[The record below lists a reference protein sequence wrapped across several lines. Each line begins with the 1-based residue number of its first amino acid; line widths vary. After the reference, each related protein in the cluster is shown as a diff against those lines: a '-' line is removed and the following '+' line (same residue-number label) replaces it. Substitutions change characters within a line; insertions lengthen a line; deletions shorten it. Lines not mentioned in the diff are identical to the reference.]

1 MPMGSARTWAVEE
14 DAGLMT
20 PICRIG
26 AGAGFAGDRV
36 DPAVA
41 LAASGQVDS
50 IALECLAERTLVAA
64 LNARRMHP
72 DGGADP
78 RLRRR
83 LTPLIPVAADHGCRI
98 ISNLG
103 AANPAAA
110 ARATAALAGEL
121 GRPGLRVAA
130 LLGDDVAHLVEQT
143 AWDQPIEGRLL
154 GAHAYL
160 GSDGMAE
167 ALSAGAD
174 IVLAGRVA
182 DSALF
187 AAPVLAASMR
197 AASPAPTSGGA
208 AWDAD
213 QPLLAGAL
221 TVGHLLEC
229 TGQLTGGNFEPP
241 GGGGLDAAALAGLGY
256 PLAHVMPDGSAELSL
271 LEQAPGWLD
280 SMTCTLQLLYEV
292 HDPARYITP
301 DAVLDFTGI
310 RFEQIG
316 RNRVRMTGA
325 RVAGRPETLKVIAF
339 VERHGVIADVEI
351 GFAGHGAMTRA
362 QCAADVLRLRLQG
375 WAEVDLTIDL
385 VGVNSILGAASAP
398 ANAAPPELR
407 VHVSARC
414 EDAAMAQEIEDE
426 VYALTLS
433 GPAGGAGVRSERRPR
448 IETVSGLVPRELV
461 PWSLVWETSR

>member
-1 MPMGSARTWAVEE
+1 
-14 DAGLMT
+14 MT
-20 PICRIG
+20 RPICRIG

-41 LAASGQVDS
+41 LAASGEVDS

-64 LNARRMHP
+64 LNVRSAHP
-72 DGGADP
+72 DAGADP

-83 LTPLIPVAADHGCRI
+83 LTPLIPVAADGGCRI

-110 ARATAALAGEL
+110 ARATAALASEL

-130 LLGDDVAHLVEQT
+130 LLGDDVAHLVGQT

-167 ALSAGAD
+167 ALAAGAD

-197 AASPAPTSGGA
+197 AGSPGA

-213 QPLLAGAL
+213 LPLLAGGL

-241 GGGGLDAAALAGLGY
+241 GGGGLDAASLAGLGY
-256 PLAHVMPDGSAELSL
+256 PLAHIMPDGSAELSL
-271 LEQAPGWLD
+271 LKQAPGWLD

-310 RFEQIG
+310 RFEQISC
-316 RNRVRMTGA
+316 NRVRMSGA
-325 RVAGRPETLKVIAF
+325 RVVGRPDTLKVIAF
-339 VERHGVIADVEI
+339 VERRGVIADVEI
-351 GFAGHGAMTRA
+351 GFAGRGAMTRA
-362 QCAADVLRLRLQG
+362 QCAADVLRRRLQG
-375 WAEVDLTIDL
+375 WAEVDLMIDL
-385 VGVNSILGAASAP
+385 VGVNSLLGAASTA
-398 ANAAPPELR
+398 ANAAPAELR

-414 EDAAMAQEIEDE
+414 EDVAAAQEIEDE

-433 GPAGGAGVRSERRPR
+433 GPAGGAGVRSERRAR
-448 IETVSGLVPRELV
+448 IETVSGLVPRQLV
-461 PWSLVWETSR
+461 PWSLVWETSQ

>member
-1 MPMGSARTWAVEE
+1 
-14 DAGLMT
+14 MT
-20 PICRIG
+20 KPICRIG

-41 LAASGQVDS
+41 LAASGEVDS

-64 LNARRMHP
+64 LNARSAHP
-72 DGGADP
+72 DAGADP

-83 LTPLIPVAADHGCRI
+83 LTPLIPVAADRGCRI
-98 ISNLG
+98 LSNLG

-110 ARATAALAGEL
+110 ARATATLASEL

-130 LLGDDVAHLVEQT
+130 LLGDDVAHLVGQT

-167 ALSAGAD
+167 ALAAGAD

-197 AASPAPTSGGA
+197 GDSPGA

-213 QPLLAGAL
+213 LPLLAGGL

-241 GGGGLDAAALAGLGY
+241 GGGGLDAASLAGLGY

-292 HDPARYITP
+292 HDPACYITP

-325 RVAGRPETLKVIAF
+325 RVVGRPDTLKVIAF
-339 VERHGVIADVEI
+339 VERRGVIADVEI

-362 QCAADVLRLRLQG
+362 QCAADVLRRRLQG
-375 WAEVDLTIDL
+375 WAEADLMIDL
-385 VGVNSILGAASAP
+385 VGVNSILGAASAA
-398 ANAAPPELR
+398 ANAAPAELR

-414 EDAAMAQEIEDE
+414 EDAAAAQEIEDE

-433 GPAGGAGVRSERRPR
+433 GPAGGAGVRSERRAR
-448 IETVSGLVPRELV
+448 IETVSGLVPRQLV
-461 PWSLVWETSR
+461 PWSLVWEISR

>member
-1 MPMGSARTWAVEE
+1 MK
-14 DAGLMT
+14 
-20 PICRIG
+20 PICRVG

-36 DPAVA
+36 EQAVA
-41 LAASGQVDS
+41 LAASGQVDA
-50 IALECLAERTLVAA
+50 IGLECLAERTLVSA
-64 LNARRMHP
+64 LNARAAHP

-83 LTPLIPVAADHGCRI
+83 LTPLIPVAAERGCRI
-98 ISNLG
+98 VSNLG

-110 ARATAALAGEL
+110 ARATAALAREL
-121 GRPGLRVAA
+121 GRKGLRVAA
-130 LLGDDVAHLVEQT
+130 LLGDDVAHLADQT

-160 GSDGMAE
+160 GSDGMAQ
-167 ALSAGAD
+167 ALADGAD

-187 AAPVLAASMR
+187 AAPVLAAS
-197 AASPAPTSGGA
+197 AGA
-208 AWDAD
+208 RSAWDAD
-213 QPLLAGAL
+213 LPLLAGAL

-229 TGQLTGGNFEPP
+229 TGQLTGGNFDPP
-241 GGGGLDAAALAGLGY
+241 GGGGLDAAALARLGY
-256 PLAHVMPDGSAELSL
+256 PFAHVMPDGSAELCL
-271 LEQAPGWLD
+271 LEDAPGWLD
-280 SMTCTLQLLYEV
+280 RMTCTLQLLYEV
-292 HDPARYITP
+292 NDPSRYITP
-301 DAVLDFTGI
+301 DAVVDFTGI

-325 RVAGRPETLKVIAF
+325 RAMERPPTLKVIAF
-339 VERHGVIADVEI
+339 VERRGVIADVEI

-375 WAEVDLTIDL
+375 WAAADLTIDL
-385 VGVNSILGAASAP
+385 VGVNSILGAGSAV
-398 ANAAPPELR
+398 ANAAPAELR

-414 EDAAMAQEIEDE
+414 EDNAAAQEIEDE

-433 GPAGGAGVRSERRPR
+433 GPAGGAGVRSERRAR
-448 IETVSGLVPRELV
+448 IETVSGFLARELV
-461 PWSLVWETSR
+461 PWSLVWETS